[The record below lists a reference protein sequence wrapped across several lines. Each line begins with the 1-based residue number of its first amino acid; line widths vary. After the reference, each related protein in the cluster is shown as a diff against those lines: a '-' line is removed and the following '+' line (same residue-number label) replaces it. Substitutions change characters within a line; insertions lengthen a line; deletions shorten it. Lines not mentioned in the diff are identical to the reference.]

1 MRLLFFLLLLTPS
14 AFYAWKN
21 ADMPEF
27 GKLHDDGIMFVSAKS
42 IATGEGYRIIS
53 LPERPAATKY
63 PILYPLYLSLIWRVN
78 GNFPDNLTT
87 GRWFSW
93 PLLVLCLAL
102 AWVYWRDEKWVWIV
116 VAILAISPYMI
127 LFGCGM
133 FSEIFF
139 LCWLLGVLIVGRREG
154 LAMALLAGALAG
166 LAYLSRTAGIALI
179 LSFPVYYLWR
189 RESRRALAFAAG
201 MLPFVIGWGLWS
213 ATHKFPAAST
223 TLAYYTDYV
232 KFQFLNVGLD
242 NLAVVLW
249 KNIDELLYSIGSLI
263 VPQVVALL
271 PVKILTQVI
280 GIAMISGVVRLARRG
295 IAVPY
300 ALFAL
305 VSSGMLVV
313 WHFPPTERFVLPIF
327 PLLAAGLVVELEH
340 LGQMLRTAFRHKDV
354 SQRIVAGVFALVIVA
369 IFGGAFCLDLF
380 VTLKAMP
387 EQTSA
392 DRARLLETR
401 ETYAWIAQHL
411 PPGAGVLSN
420 DDPLLYL
427 YTGHPGN
434 YSPLLPRWWYAGDHE
449 KVIGFLK
456 DVVPYCRTRGF
467 DYILA
472 TEFDVSR
479 WGGELDAPDAERA
492 IAENPLLERLYR
504 APSGAT
510 VYRIKQQS
518 PGLRVYVKSQLKPLL
533 LVAAPFP
540 VLGIHRDK

>member
-1 MRLLFFLLLLTPS
+1 MKAAIAFLLLLIPS
-14 AFYAWKN
+14 AHYAWITRDAPGLGKN
-21 ADMPEF
+21 
-27 GKLHDDGIMFVSAKS
+27 HDDAILYVSAKS
-42 IATGEGYRIIS
+42 LATGEGFKVAS
-53 LPERPAATKY
+53 LPEKPAQTKY
-63 PILYPLYLSLIWRVN
+63 PVLYPLYLSAVWRLN
-78 GNFPDNLTT
+78 PSFPENLNLATF
-87 GRWFSW
+87 FSW

-102 AWVYWRDEKWVWIV
+102 TWVYWRGEKWVWIV
-116 VAILAISPYMI
+116 VAILAVSPYMI
-127 LFGCGM
+127 LFGCSL
-133 FSEIFF
+133 FSEVFF
-139 LCWLLGVLIVGRREG
+139 LCWLLGVLIVGRRDG
-154 LAMALLAGALAG
+154 LAIALLAGILAG
-166 LAYLSRTAGIALI
+166 LAYLSRTAGIALLI
-179 LSFPVYYLWR
+179 SMPAWYLYR
-189 RESRRALAFAAG
+189 RESRRAMAFAAG
-201 MLPFVIGWGLWS
+201 MLPFLIGWGVWS
-213 ATHKFPAAST
+213 ATHKFLDPST

-263 VPQVVALL
+263 VPKVLALL

-280 GIAMISGVVRLARRG
+280 AIAMISGVVRLARRG

-340 LGQMLRTAFRHKDV
+340 LAQMLRAAFRHKDV

-369 IFGGAFCLDLF
+369 IFGGALSLELF
-380 VTLKAMP
+380 VTFKAMP
-387 EQTSA
+387 EQASI
-392 DRARLLETR
+392 DRAQVLETR

-411 PPGAGVLSN
+411 PPGAGILSN

-434 YSPLLPRWWYAGDHE
+434 YSPLLPRWWYAEDHE
-449 KVIGFLK
+449 KIIGFFK

-472 TEFDVSR
+472 TSNDISR
-479 WGGELDAPDAERA
+479 WTGEEDVPAVERA
-492 IAENPLLERLYR
+492 MQDNPQLERLYQ

-510 VYRIKQQS
+510 IYHIR
-518 PGLRVYVKSQLKPLL
+518 P
-533 LVAAPFP
+533 
-540 VLGIHRDK
+540 

>member
-1 MRLLFFLLLLTPS
+1 MRLLFFLLLLIPS
-14 AFYAWKN
+14 AFYALKN

-27 GKLHDDGIMFVSAKS
+27 GKLHDDGILFVSAKS
-42 IATGEGYRIIS
+42 IASGDGYRILS
-53 LPERPAATKY
+53 LPERPAETKY

-78 GNFPDNLTT
+78 GNFPENLTT
-87 GRWFSW
+87 ARWFSW

-102 AWVYWRDEKWVWIV
+102 SWAYWRDEKCAWIV
-116 VAILAISPYMI
+116 VTILAVSPYLI
-127 LFGCGM
+127 LFGDGL

-154 LAMALLAGALAG
+154 LAMALPAGILAG
-166 LAYLSRTAGIALI
+166 LSYLSRTAGIALL
-179 LSFPVYYLWR
+179 LSMPAYYMWR

-201 MLPFVIGWGLWS
+201 MLPFILGWGLWS
-213 ATHKFPAAST
+213 ATHKSPASST

-242 NLAVVLW
+242 NFAVVLW
-249 KNIDELLYSIGSLI
+249 KNVDELLYSVGSLI

-280 GIAMISGVVRLARRG
+280 AIAMISGVVRLARRG
-295 IAVPY
+295 VAVPY

-340 LGQMLRTAFRHKDV
+340 LTQIIRTAFRHKDAG
-354 SQRIVAGVFALVIVA
+354 QRVVAGVFALAVVV
-369 IFGGAFCLDLF
+369 IFGGAFSLELF
-380 VTLKAMP
+380 VTFKAMP
-387 EQTSA
+387 DQTSA
-392 DRARLLETR
+392 DRTRLIETR
-401 ETYAWIAQHL
+401 QTYAWILQRV
-411 PPGAGVLSN
+411 PPGAGILSN

-427 YTGHPGN
+427 YTGPPGN
-434 YSPLLPRWWYAGDHE
+434 YSPLLPRWWYAGDHD

-479 WGGELDAPDAERA
+479 WGGELDAPAAERA
-492 IAENPLLERLYR
+492 IAENPLLEPLYR
-504 APSGAT
+504 
-510 VYRIKQQS
+510 
-518 PGLRVYVKSQLKPLL
+518 
-533 LVAAPFP
+533 
-540 VLGIHRDK
+540 